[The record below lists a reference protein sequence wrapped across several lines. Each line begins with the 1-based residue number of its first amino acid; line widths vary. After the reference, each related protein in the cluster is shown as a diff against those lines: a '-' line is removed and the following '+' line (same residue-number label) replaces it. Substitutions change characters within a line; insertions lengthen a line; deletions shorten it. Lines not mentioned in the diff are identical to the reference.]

1 MTLKYQLS
9 DLQKKAKERTVR
21 TQNIEYDLETL
32 VKKIDR
38 STIKLN
44 PDYQRRHRWTIDA
57 SSRLIES
64 LILNIPIPYVYI
76 SLDIDVDD
84 EISAD
89 DDEQYRYSVIDGQ
102 QRITAIYEFMKNNF
116 PLTGLDVL
124 SPLNGAYYRDLPAFL
139 IRRLE
144 ERTIKCLRIDST
156 IDSQIKYDI
165 FERLN
170 TGALKLESQELRNAI
185 YRGPFKDLLVQLCSN
200 ENFKASTKL
209 SDKKIAKMD
218 DQEIILRFFS
228 LHYNEGHLEYKSGFK
243 DFLNNKMEFFN
254 TLNQNELNK
263 MKALFESTFLKIVAS
278 GIELPFSNWNISTG
292 TQRLGKKSNFNVA
305 VYDTVCRIYVLGN
318 EKFTRE
324 SLTNFLFND
333 PVYVDACT
341 GSYNDISKLRT
352 RMTKASGLYG
362 K

>member
-1 MTLKYQLS
+1 MTLKFQLA
-9 DLQKKAKERTVR
+9 DLQRKAKERTVR

-38 STIKLN
+38 KTIKLN
-44 PDYQRRHRWTIDA
+44 PDYQRRHRWTVEA

-84 EISAD
+84 EISD
-89 DDEQYRYSVIDGQ
+89 EDEQYRYSVIDGQ
-102 QRITAIYEFMKNNF
+102 QRITAIYEFMKGKY
-116 PLTGLDVL
+116 PLSGLEVL
-124 SPLNGAYYRDLPAFL
+124 SPLNDAFYSDLPAFL

-156 IDSQIKYDI
+156 IDPQVKYDI

-185 YRGPFKDLLVQLCSN
+185 YRGPFKDLLIELCSN
-200 ENFKASTKL
+200 SDFKNTTNL
-209 SDKKIAKMD
+209 SNKKIAKMD

-228 LHYNEGHLEYKSGFK
+228 LHYNNGYTDYKSGFK
-243 DFLNNKMEFFN
+243 KFLNDKMEFFN
-254 TLNQNELNK
+254 GLGENELK
-263 MKALFESTFLKIVAS
+263 DMKHRFEETFKRIANSKVDM
-278 GIELPFSNWNISTG
+278 PFSNWSIDNTKDKIK
-292 TQRLGKKSNFNVA
+292 KKSSFNVA
-305 VYDTVCRIYVLGN
+305 VYDTVCRIYYLGN

-324 SLTNFLFND
+324 SLTSFLFGD
-333 PVYVDACT
+333 PSYVEACS
-341 GSYNDISKLRT
+341 GSYNDVSKLRT
-352 RMTKASGLYG
+352 RMTKATELY